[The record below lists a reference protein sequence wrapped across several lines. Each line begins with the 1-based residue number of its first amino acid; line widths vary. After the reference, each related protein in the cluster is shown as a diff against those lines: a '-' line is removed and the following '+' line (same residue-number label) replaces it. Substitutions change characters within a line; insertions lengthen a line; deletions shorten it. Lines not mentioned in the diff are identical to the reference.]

1 MTPTCDFL
9 NARRAMHFTSSKWVS
24 TLTLILWDSQGV
36 PSEKIRLR
44 IFIQLKNK
52 VFPLRL
58 FSILNRYWPV
68 QRPSS
73 TDGVMSLMNK
83 EGTHKTA
90 YASKYSASTHSA
102 SIRPSVGWSHTSQ
115 ISKKS
120 NISTKMEWNSRS
132 PERIWCLNSVR
143 LVSMVLE
150 YHILM

>member
-9 NARRAMHFTSSKWVS
+9 NARRAMHFSSSKWVS
-24 TLTLILWDSQGV
+24 TLTLILWESQGV

-73 TDGVMSLMNK
+73 TDGVMSLM
-83 EGTHKTA
+83 
-90 YASKYSASTHSA
+90 YSASCQKFIATSLVKQKEGLHFVCRTAFLYHIEFQRNGPWYQKRGRKS
-102 SIRPSVGWSHTSQ
+102 SPSVHLKGGLRPPYLRETQ
-115 ISKKS
+115 KLAVI
-120 NISTKMEWNSRS
+120 I
-132 PERIWCLNSVR
+132 
-143 LVSMVLE
+143 
-150 YHILM
+150 